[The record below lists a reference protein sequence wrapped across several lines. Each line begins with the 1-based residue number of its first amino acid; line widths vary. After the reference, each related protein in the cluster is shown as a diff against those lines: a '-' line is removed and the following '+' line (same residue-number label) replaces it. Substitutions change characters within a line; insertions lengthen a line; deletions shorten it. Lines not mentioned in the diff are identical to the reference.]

1 MRGLNFIFTPADP
14 DGAPALPLR
23 VGASLKGVERALPAS
38 LGVDLSAAVGAL
50 SRAGAGATPEPEP
63 EPTADD
69 PPAADDVRAAETRLG
84 FRAGGLDGSDMVG
97 CVLRLN
103 QVRSHALLVLVYFSR
118 SCSVR

>member
-50 SRAGAGATPEPEP
+50 SRGGAGAEPEP
-63 EPTADD
+63 EPAADD

-84 FRAGGLDGSDMVG
+84 FRAGGLDGSDMVV
-97 CVLRLN
+97 CALRLN
-103 QVRSHALLVLVYFSR
+103 QVRSHALLVLVYFQR